1 MPGKCAMIDIRR
13 KEQCDVAI
21 IGAGPAGIG
30 AALALKKAGINDIII
45 LDRET
50 TGGGV
55 PRHCG
60 HPPFG
65 LREYTKIMT
74 GPQYAQ
80 RNVEE
85 VHKAGIPLSLKTSV
99 TALGPDG
106 TIDYVCPQ
114 GRGKLSAKR
123 VLLATG
129 TRETPRSARF
139 ISGDRPLGIYTTG
152 ALQSMIYLK
161 NMAPFYHPLV
171 IGTEIV
177 SFSALWTCKKA
188 GIQPVAMIDERSR
201 PAVAW
206 PLYSSSR
213 YFGVP
218 LLTGC
223 TNITIY
229 GKTRIN
235 GVCIVDQHGQ
245 QRDFSCDGVLVT
257 GRFTPESILA
267 RLGGLTIDNTS
278 GRPLTDR
285 YGRCSNPI
293 YFAAGNLVHQPVKV
307 AGKCWQ
313 NGKTAAKRIAKDLDS
328 AGG

>member
-1 MPGKCAMIDIRR
+1 MNNIRR
-13 KEQCDVAI
+13 IEHCDVAI

-30 AALALKKAGINDIII
+30 AALALKKAGVNDIII

-60 HPPFG
+60 HRPFG
-65 LREYTKIMT
+65 LREYRKIMT

-80 RNVEE
+80 RNIRE
-85 VHKAGIPLSLKTSV
+85 VHKAGIPLSLRTSV

-106 TIDYVCPQ
+106 TLDYVCPQ

-123 VLLATG
+123 ILLATG

-139 ISGDRPLGIYTTG
+139 ISGDRAPGIYTTG
-152 ALQSMIYLK
+152 ALQSMVYLK
-161 NMAPFYHPLV
+161 QMVPFYRPLV

-188 GIQPVAMIDERSR
+188 GIHPVAMIDERSR

-206 PLYSSSR
+206 PVFYASH

-229 GKTRIN
+229 GKDRIE
-235 GVCIVDQHGQ
+235 GVRIVERHGQ
-245 QRDFSCDGVLVT
+245 QRNFSCDGVLVT
-257 GRFTPESILA
+257 GCFTPESILA
-267 RLGGLTIDNTS
+267 RLGGLTLENRS